1 MSKSKPEH
9 SQSVVP
15 KLSALAA
22 SAAEELLAATQ
33 AARAPDAA
41 DAAKGLH
48 RLRIAC
54 RRLRALISLGHERLP
69 EPEWRPLQRALRALL
84 RATGPA
90 RDWQVLLA
98 ETLPTLLVG
107 SEDAAC
113 QALLAEARQQ
123 EAVARRHGAD
133 ALRGHGHLPL
143 LLALE
148 RYLLACAAAEDSDL
162 RPAAAAVLGR
172 QHRRLRRR
180 ARRLERDDPEALH
193 QLRLRLK
200 AQRYR
205 VELLAPYYSGKA
217 AARYL
222 ARLKQLQD
230 QLGRLHDLHVAEQ
243 RLRALRPTAP
253 ATRTLRLQ
261 LGRRC
266 AAAAEQQL
274 AEIKGLRLH
283 GAGLRRFWD

>member
-1 MSKSKPEH
+1 MSKKEAEH
-9 SQSVVP
+9 RP
-15 KLSALAA
+15 PAAPALSTLAA

-41 DAAKGLH
+41 EAAKGLH

-54 RRLRALISLGHERLP
+54 RRLRALISLSRERLP
-69 EPEWRPLQRALRALL
+69 EPEWRPLQRALRSLL

-98 ETLPTLLVG
+98 ETLPALRAD

-113 QALLAEARQQ
+113 QALLAEAHQQ
-123 EAVARRHGAD
+123 EALARRHGAD
-133 ALRGHGHLPL
+133 ALRGRSHLPL

-148 RYLLACAAAEDSDL
+148 RYLLACATAEAGDL
-162 RPAAAAVLGR
+162 RPVAAAVLGR

-180 ARRLERDDPEALH
+180 ARRLDRDDPEALH

-205 VELLAPYYSGKA
+205 VELLAPYYPGKA
-217 AARYL
+217 ATRYL

-253 ATRTLRLQ
+253 ATRALRLQ

-274 AEIKGLRLH
+274 AAIKGLRLH
-283 GAGLRRFWD
+283 GAGSRRFWD